1 MRREVP
7 EVREEGG
14 RERGR
19 DGGMEGWNGQ
29 RIVRDVLSVLHNNV
43 RSGVCGA
50 KNIALNITILKR
62 YNI

>member
-14 RERGR
+14 RE
-19 DGGMEGWNGQ
+19 GGNGQ

-50 KNIALNITILKR
+50 KNIALNIITLKR

>member
-1 MRREVP
+1 M
-7 EVREEGG
+7 
-14 RERGR
+14 
-19 DGGMEGWNGQ
+19 
-29 RIVRDVLSVLHNNV
+29 RDVLSVLHNNV